1 MRLRRKKQLM
11 DTREQARQQARAALA
26 ALPAEAAW
34 DIETGCEA
42 GWDCAEEHPNASVEE
57 VRQEATRQAQVRW
70 LGDEFRQSF
79 ISAAL
84 GGVEGL
90 LR

>member
-1 MRLRRKKQLM
+1 M
-11 DTREQARQQARAALA
+11 DTREQARQQAQAALA
-26 ALPAEAAW
+26 SSSPAEEW
-34 DIETGCEA
+34 DRETGCEA
-42 GWDCAEEHPNASVEE
+42 GWDVAEGHPNASMDEI
-57 VRQEATRQAQVRW
+57 RLEADRQARVRW
-70 LGDEFRQSF
+70 LGEAFRQSF